1 MYKPNQRKVRVDVL
15 AVAGWVSGTFHVAA
29 RTTLLAAL
37 NRTSEFLPL
46 TDVISDPDAPVIG
59 FLAIRRSAI
68 VLVVPGPEE
77 LERPAVAQP
86 GTYERL
92 TLQCH
97 LAESTV
103 TGSVPVLSGLRASD
117 FLEACAQFVVL
128 SDCTLD
134 GDGPARS
141 MSQAILNASHVLA
154 VMEVRTPATAADAE
168 PSRELVGASSGRSRD

>member
-1 MYKPNQRKVRVDVL
+1 MYKPNQRKIRVEVL

-46 TDVISDPDAPVIG
+46 TDVISDPDAPSIS
-59 FLAIRRSAI
+59 FLAIRRTAM
-68 VLVVPGPEE
+68 VLVVPGPDE

-86 GTYERL
+86 GSYERL

-97 LAESTV
+97 LADGTV
-103 TGSVPVLSGLRASD
+103 TGSVHVLSGLRASD
-117 FLEACAQFVVL
+117 FLEACPQFVVL

-134 GDGPARS
+134 GDGPPRTWA
-141 MSQAILNASHVLA
+141 QALLNSSHVLA
-154 VMEVRTPATAADAE
+154 VMEVRKPAADPGDE
-168 PSRELVGASSGRSRD
+168 TSRELVGAASGRGRG